1 MLFASS
7 LAYPI
12 SAVMLGHS
20 QYGPLNE
27 FIRGLT
33 ATDADFILENPPPAS
48 LVYDEHA
55 RLVVELPLR

>member
-1 MLFASS
+1 MD
-7 LAYPI
+7 
-12 SAVMLGHS
+12 HS

-48 LVYDEHA
+48 LVYAEHS
-55 RLVVELPLR
+55 RLVVALPLV

>member
-1 MLFASS
+1 MD
-7 LAYPI
+7 
-12 SAVMLGHS
+12 HS
-20 QYGPLNE
+20 QYGPVNE

-55 RLVVELPLR
+55 RSVVELPLR